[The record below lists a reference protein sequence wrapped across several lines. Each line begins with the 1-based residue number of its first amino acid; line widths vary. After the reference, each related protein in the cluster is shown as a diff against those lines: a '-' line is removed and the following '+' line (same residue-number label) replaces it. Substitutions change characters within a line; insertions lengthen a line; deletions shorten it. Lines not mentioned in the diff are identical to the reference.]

1 MKRNC
6 DLELMRNADLFEVE
20 GGFVTT
26 APQLGIFVIAGWL
39 KSLFS

>member
-1 MKRNC
+1 MKKDNN
-6 DLELMRNADLFEVE
+6 LEILREEKLFEIE

-26 APQLGIFVIAGWL
+26 APQLGVFIIAEWL

>member
-1 MKRNC
+1 MREIYCFEDVNEK
-6 DLELMRNADLFEVE
+6 ELFKVE

-26 APQLGIFVIAGWL
+26 APQLGIFVIAEWL